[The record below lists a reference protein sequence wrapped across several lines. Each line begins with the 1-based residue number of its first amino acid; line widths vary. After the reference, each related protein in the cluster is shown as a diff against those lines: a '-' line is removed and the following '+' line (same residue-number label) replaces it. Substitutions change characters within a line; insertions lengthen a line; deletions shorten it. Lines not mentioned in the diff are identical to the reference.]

1 MGTLRTILGAGLALA
16 IVSQV
21 IAGFGGSKASR
32 AAPEAQAIPS
42 TSPPSSSASPPAK
55 PYVTAEERNSIL
67 AAATKKLKRSRDE
80 MEKTTFYTSPG
91 ANTLRTQVGAYIG
104 LADGG
109 QPYLRMMV
117 MYHGSRWIFYDH
129 IKIMADDQIVYQRTY
144 RRSEIKRDNE
154 ARSVW
159 EVADYVAQP
168 DDLASLQAISAAK
181 SVTVRFAGRDRIY
194 DHKMTTAEKSGLTS
208 VLKAYDHLHTRL

>member
-1 MGTLRTILGAGLALA
+1 
-16 IVSQV
+16 
-21 IAGFGGSKASR
+21 
-32 AAPEAQAIPS
+32 
-42 TSPPSSSASPPAK
+42 
-55 PYVTAEERNSIL
+55 
-67 AAATKKLKRSRDE
+67 
-80 MEKTTFYTSPG
+80 
-91 ANTLRTQVGAYIG
+91 
-104 LADGG
+104 
-109 QPYLRMMV
+109 MMV